1 MMLDTIRSLAWTD
14 FFLYSLTDP
23 RELYR
28 RIKQKE
34 PEPFAL
40 SFLVPVLAVLSD
52 ILGLSLLGRETG
64 FFYYKMSYGLIF
76 LTIYTLLKI
85 FLYSSLVDVTAQFFG
100 YRGNIKEIIT
110 VTNFAMF
117 PKIFIMPC
125 LYIFAITDFAAGFF
139 YIFLSIIF
147 FIWYIM
153 ILVQGISEMHS
164 IKFGESFLIF
174 VLPAITT
181 TIVLFLMIVLLL
193 MTGVGF
199 ISA

>member
-1 MMLDTIRSLAWTD
+1 MILDTIRSLAWTD
-14 FFLYSLTDP
+14 FFLYALTDP

-28 RIKQKE
+28 RIRQKE

-52 ILGLSLLGRETG
+52 ILALSLMGKETG
-64 FFYYKMSYGLIF
+64 FFYYKMSYGLVLIV
-76 LTIYTLLKI
+76 IYTLFKI

-110 VTNFAMF
+110 VTNFSMF

-139 YIFLSIIF
+139 YIFLSIAF
-147 FIWYIM
+147 SIWYVM
-153 ILVQGISEMHS
+153 ILVQGLSEMHS

-174 VLPAITT
+174 VLPVIAIG
-181 TIVLFLMIVLLL
+181 IVLFLMAVLLI

-199 ISA
+199 LSA

>member
-1 MMLDTIRSLAWTD
+1 MILDTIRSLAWTD

-34 PEPFAL
+34 PESFAL
-40 SFLVPVLAVLSD
+40 SFIVPVLAVLSD
-52 ILGLSLLGRETG
+52 ILALSLIGRETG

-76 LTIYTLLKI
+76 LVIYTLLKI

-110 VTNFAMF
+110 VTNFSMF
-117 PKIFIMPC
+117 PKIFILPC

-139 YIFLSIIF
+139 YVFLSIAF
-147 FIWYIM
+147 FIWYVM
-153 ILVQGISEMHS
+153 ILVQGISEMHCV
-164 IKFGESFLIF
+164 KFGESFLIF
-174 VLPAITT
+174 VLPAITAC
-181 TIVLFLMIVLLL
+181 IVLFLMLVLLL
-193 MTGVGF
+193 MTVMGF
-199 ISA
+199 ISV